1 MEPVSMKDLLYKK
14 PSLLSKVIVACIIVV
29 IGVGGFYG
37 GLYYAT
43 KSFDNY
49 TDELLVEFKH
59 ISDDIDVFRKVTD
72 PSTVRHYIKELN
84 LILDDIN
91 FLDQVIQSGQVAD
104 ETLDSFLLDY
114 QRKLDETNVKMVELS
129 IELQG
134 TVSDISESLTV
145 DINNSHIAI
154 EGLVAKNSNDIKKEI
169 GDLYDKVDSLHK
181 DLEKLTV
188 ILESAKNT
196 FFGKRVF
203 KN

>member
-1 MEPVSMKDLLYKK
+1 M
-14 PSLLSKVIVACIIVV
+14 
-29 IGVGGFYG
+29 
-37 GLYYAT
+37 
-43 KSFDNY
+43 
-49 TDELLVEFKH
+49 
-59 ISDDIDVFRKVTD
+59 
-72 PSTVRHYIKELN
+72 N